1 MLYIAGLIIGVLLI
15 IIRNNNV
22 KHDDA
27 ISELKKKQEQ
37 EKIEWSS
44 SYSKLSDASRKNL
57 ERLSVLQSSLKEKEQ
72 QITDLIAEKDSLQK
86 KLDNLKNIEADSLKM
101 NAPSNDVV
109 EQQLIDQIRK
119 ERELKNDPAFVSSQ
133 IPPLSET
140 SQQYIPENDDAGTLS
155 RLDREQLNALNLMES
170 SKKNVFITGKAGTGK
185 SFLLKAF
192 YSTTAKKVLKL
203 APTGIAALNVNGAT
217 IHSAFGYENLEKISL
232 EELNPSTLKLNSS
245 KRILLKSID
254 TLIIDEISI
263 VRVDIFEKIEWIL
276 RIINENDRPFG
287 GKQIILFGDL
297 FQLPPVAKH
306 PLNIELQRQYGGIHF
321 FYSNAYH
328 YGNFQFIELTI
339 NHRHKKDHE
348 FFNLLNRIRE
358 GTSCTE
364 DIALLNS
371 RYVRDSDSLSRTV
384 LTLFPTKQAAE
395 EKNKQELAKIDEPEF
410 CYTARIV
417 DEGSNTF
424 PAKVDGLFPITYNL
438 HLKVGAAI
446 MMVTN
451 DPDKHWVN
459 GTLGIVKSLSEDR
472 IIVVIDGMQYEVY
485 KSKFTL
491 QEATLVNRKI
501 KYVDTLSVIQYP
513 LVLAYA
519 ITIHKSQGMTY
530 ESIACDINDCF
541 APGQAYVALSR
552 CTSMNGLYLTS
563 PVQIKSIKVDN
574 SVVDFYQSLQS

>member
-27 ISELKKKQEQ
+27 ISELKKSQEQ
-37 EKIEWSS
+37 EKINWSL
-44 SYSKLSDASRKNL
+44 SYD
-57 ERLSVLQSSLKEKEQ
+57 RLSEACRENIEQLSALQTFLKEKEQ

-101 NAPSNDVV
+101 NAPSND
-109 EQQLIDQIRK
+109 DAG
-119 ERELKNDPAFVSSQ
+119 D
-133 IPPLSET
+133 LSE
-140 SQQYIPENDDAGTLS
+140 
-155 RLDREQLNALNLMES
+155 LDREQLNALNLMES

-185 SFLLKAF
+185 SFLLRAF
-192 YSTTAKKVLKL
+192 YSTTAKNVLKL

-217 IHSAFGYENLEKISL
+217 IHSAFGYDNLEKISL
-232 EELNPSTLKLNSS
+232 EELNPRTLKLNSS

-254 TLIIDEISI
+254 TLIIDEISM

-276 RIINENDRPFG
+276 RIANGNDRPFG

-306 PLNIELQRQYGGIHF
+306 PINIELQKRYGGIHF
-321 FYSNAYH
+321 FYSKAYH
-328 YGNFQFIELTI
+328 YGNFKFIELTI
-339 NHRHKKDHE
+339 NHRQKKDHE
-348 FFNLLNRIRE
+348 FFNLLNRIRG
-358 GTSCTE
+358 GTSSTE
-364 DIALLNS
+364 DITLLNS
-371 RYVRDSDSLSRTV
+371 RYVQDSDSLSRTV
-384 LTLFPTKQAAE
+384 LSLFPTKQAAE
-395 EKNKQELAKIDEPEF
+395 EKNKLELGKIDEPEF

-417 DEGSNTF
+417 DEGPNTF

-438 HLKVGAAI
+438 CLKVGAAI

-472 IIVVIDGMQYEVY
+472 IIVTIDGIQYEVY

-491 QEATLVNRKI
+491 QEATLVNGKI
-501 KYVDTLSVIQYP
+501 IYVDTLSVIQYP

-530 ESIACDINDCF
+530 ESIACDINNCF

-552 CTSMNGLYLTS
+552 CSSMDGLYLTS
-563 PVQIKSIKVDN
+563 PVHPHSIQVDK
-574 SVVDFYQSLQS
+574 SVVDFYRKQKTTNTILSGQ